1 MFIPLSE
8 VSTLAVGEY
17 QIVVSATATENS
29 ATVTGNATLKIE
41 DEGETTTRDPSV
53 KVWIDLGDGF
63 HMTIQQQQQLIIF
76 SSRIGR
82 LKKVYM

>member
-1 MFIPLSE
+1 M
-8 VSTLAVGEY
+8 LA
-17 QIVVSATATENS
+17 QTATENS

-53 KVWIDLGDGF
+53 KVWTDLGDGF
-63 HMTIQQQQQLIIF
+63 SYDDSTTATVNNIQQPV
-76 SSRIGR
+76 GR